1 VQPSPI
7 VSHDSPICLIGGAR
21 ISQAAFDAAKERA
34 KAFVAVDS
42 GADFLLGQG
51 VQPLAVIGDLDSIS
65 SAAHAAFGDRLCLI
79 SEQSTT
85 DFEKALIRV
94 HAPAVIALG
103 FTGGRTDHLLAV
115 LGTLSRHPD
124 KGVVLLDEDDAS
136 FVAAAGQTVLS
147 LDQGTRVSVMPIGYA
162 KAVTLTGVTW
172 SFRDQPMM
180 LDGFTSPSN
189 IAEGGMVTLTTS
201 DPVLVTLPQAQLAT
215 ALQVAARAK

>member
-1 VQPSPI
+1 MQPSPI

-21 ISQAAFDAAKERA
+21 ISQAAFDAAEERA

-65 SAAHAAFGDRLCLI
+65 SAARAAFGDRLCLI

-147 LDQGTRVSVMPIGYA
+147 LDQGTRVSVMPIGPA
-162 KAVTLTGVTW
+162 KAVSLIGVTW
-172 SFRDQPMM
+172 SFRDQPMT

-189 IAEGGMVTLTTS
+189 IAQGGAVTLTTS

-215 ALQVAARAK
+215 ALQAAARAE